1 MTMRFSADHKRESR
15 QRIVR
20 SAATQFRARGA
31 EAVRVADVMQSAGMT
46 HGGFYKH
53 FEDKDELLGDAL
65 AAALDDVCTHVER
78 MTNGLTRAAA
88 LRAVIAFYLSEE
100 HLEHPEAGCA
110 LAALGTEIARM
121 PGRVKSRASAAL
133 EGYASRLD
141 VLMPGRTRTQRRNAF
156 LVLFPSMAGCMMT
169 ARAYADRKL
178 RRRIL
183 TNARTHFTRAF
194 CGRVSSTAETP
205 P

>member
-1 MTMRFSADHKRESR
+1 MAMRFSADHKRESR
-15 QRIVR
+15 QRIVHA
-20 SAATQFRARGA
+20 AATQFRARGA

-53 FEDKDELLGDAL
+53 FEDKDELLADAI
-65 AAALDDVCTHVER
+65 AAALDEVCTQIER
-78 MTNGLTRAAA
+78 MTNGLPRAAA
-88 LRAVIAFYLSEE
+88 LRAVISFYLSEE
-100 HLEHPEAGCA
+100 HVEHPEAGCA

-121 PGRVKSRASAAL
+121 PGQVKWRASAAL
-133 EGYASRLD
+133 EGYADRLD

-156 LVLFPSMAGCMMT
+156 LVLFSSMAGCIMT

-183 TNARTHFTRAF
+183 TNARTHFTRTF
-194 CGRVSSTAETP
+194 CAPGSSTAEAP
-205 P
+205 R